1 MQDGVGIILLQQK
14 ERAMRSQG
22 LLGIALVTALA
33 GPIGAYAQTQS
44 GGPLR
49 TTFIEAPF
57 YARIRADSR
66 NGLLAQRCGYIDM
79 DGSMTALFNFEADAR
94 RRAPPVADRIMQ
106 VAAEATTE
114 AASAFDRDQAAA
126 CRSLTPEAITRAK
139 QLAQGEGVVIRSDV
153 SR

>member
-1 MQDGVGIILLQQK
+1 MILPQQK

-33 GPIGAYAQTQS
+33 WPVDAHAQTPG
-44 GGPLR
+44 GGPPL
-49 TTFIEAPF
+49 TTPVEAPF

-66 NGLLAQRCGYIDM
+66 DGLLAERCGYIDM
-79 DGSMTALFNFEADAR
+79 DGSLTALFNFEADAR
-94 RRAPPVADRIMQ
+94 RRVLPIANRIMQ

-114 AASAFDRDQAAA
+114 AASAFDRDRATA
-126 CRSLTPEAITRAK
+126 CRSLTPEAITRAR
-139 QLAQGEGVVIRSDV
+139 QLARGEGVAIRPDV

>member
-1 MQDGVGIILLQQK
+1 MPQQK
-14 ERAMRSQG
+14 KRAMRSQG
-22 LLGIALVTALA
+22 LLGITLVTALA

-44 GGPLR
+44 SGPPR

-57 YARIRADSR
+57 YARIRTDSR

-94 RRAPPVADRIMQ
+94 RRAPPIADRIMQ

-126 CRSLTPEAITRAK
+126 CRNLTHEAITRAR
-139 QLAQGEGVVIRSDV
+139 QLARGEGVVMVV
-153 SR
+153 SRRWWNRVVA